1 MTAEEFKNS
10 VLPFSRK
17 LYPMLFRI
25 LKDEDETCD
34 ALQDL
39 MVKLW
44 NKRNQLK
51 NCSNQTA
58 YIIKMARNHSLDLIK
73 KKRPQRIREKDMHKI
88 SNLETK
94 ETTPEIMEKYEHVH
108 KVIENLPEKLRTII
122 LYRDI
127 DGFSFE
133 EIKEMTGYEIPYLRV
148 MLSRARLKVKH
159 EVEKIYNYDRTRK
172 VTQQIL

>member
-1 MTAEEFKNS
+1 MTAQEFKNN

-17 LYPMLFRI
+17 LYPMLYRI
-25 LKDEDETCD
+25 LKDEEETYD

-44 NKRNQLK
+44 NKKNELK

-58 YIIKMARNHSLDLIK
+58 YIITMAKNLSLDLLR
-73 KKRPQRIREKDMHKI
+73 KKRPGRICEKEMHKI
-88 SNLETK
+88 SNLEAIETSPETK
-94 ETTPEIMEKYEHVH
+94 EKYKHVQN
-108 KVIENLPEKLRTII
+108 VIENLPEKFRTII
-122 LYRDI
+122 QYRDI

-133 EIKEMTGYEIPYLRV
+133 EIKKMTGYEIPYLRV
-148 MLSRARLKVKH
+148 MLSRARLKVKQ